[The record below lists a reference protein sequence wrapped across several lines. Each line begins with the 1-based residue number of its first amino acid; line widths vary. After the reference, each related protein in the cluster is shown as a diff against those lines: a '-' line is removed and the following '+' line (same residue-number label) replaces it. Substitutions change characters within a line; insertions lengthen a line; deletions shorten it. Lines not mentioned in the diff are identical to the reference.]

1 MNLKIIGAA
10 VATIVVVIGA
20 LVALIFTGIIPNPII
35 GLFLDEPEHS
45 AQYYP
50 GDTLAYG
57 WLTLYPEGGQRDQ
70 MLDLWDRFNELP
82 WVEDQVEELLEEFER
97 SSGLTVEDDVMP
109 WIGPE
114 ISVGLLEEG
123 GKPVG
128 VMTISVRDSGAAKVF
143 LEDWIDYLEDEEGLD
158 FDSDEEDGVLIWI
171 DEIDGLAFALADK
184 VLLTVASE
192 EPEEQLD
199 DLLELVAGEEDRTL
213 AAEEAFQAARAQL
226 SGRRFA
232 SVFLN
237 VEDSIDALESS
248 SLLGSDFDEVRSAAE
263 AADIPDWVAVSA
275 QWIDRG
281 IVVEALAPNTEA
293 YAQNVADLDDPAELV
308 PSETIGLLAATFDP
322 DLDNWRGQLEKY
334 GSNDDELSYAIDDI
348 YEEMYWEVE
357 RESDRPPRRKEN
369 PDVADVLALALE
381 LVDAYTGVD
390 LERDLMD
397 HLGGTLV
404 VSVEEFDLVRIQED
418 PEEETVNAAVMLSYR
433 SEGEET
439 LVDTLEDLADL
450 LQDQVE
456 VDIDSVDVG
465 ADNDAEIFR
474 PDFFGIETDYAP
486 GYVFHDGY
494 LIFGTTEEALE
505 NTVGAQTGNL
515 DDLSSHEEYRRAVG
529 ELPGNRQFLFWMSL
543 ERIVSQVDPDDTDMT
558 DEEFEVLQASAG
570 SIAASASAD
579 AEHIRLGMAFTFF
592 PE

>member
-1 MNLKIIGAA
+1 
-10 VATIVVVIGA
+10 
-20 LVALIFTGIIPNPII
+20 
-35 GLFLDEPEHS
+35 
-45 AQYYP
+45 
-50 GDTLAYG
+50 
-57 WLTLYPEGGQRDQ
+57 
-70 MLDLWDRFNELP
+70 
-82 WVEDQVEELLEEFER
+82 
-97 SSGLTVEDDVMP
+97 MP